1 MEMKNQKRARGYEG
15 GRSRECA
22 TRIKS
27 IEDDDDDDVASDRE
41 KRGTRDD
48 DDVYD
53 DDV

>member
-1 MEMKNQKRARGYEG
+1 MEMENQKFERGYE

-27 IEDDDDDDVASDRE
+27 IEDDDDDDDVASDRE